1 MNINKEQRLF
11 WKNHN
16 LTLLNFY
23 IGYELIRTASS
34 VLPTKRFSENFTDN
48 LTDVKQ
54 SCIMLQVKKNKER

>member
-34 VLPTKRFSENFTDN
+34 VLPTKRFFRK
-48 LTDVKQ
+48 LY
-54 SCIMLQVKKNKER
+54 R